1 MLKLNHVNLTV
12 SDVPGLATF
21 FERVF
26 AFTVTERRG
35 NGNFAVLEGE
45 DGFVLILMHG
55 KDEANT
61 RYPGLFHMGY
71 IVADQATVDKTYERM
86 KAAGYEPPSPDILK
100 RGGDKTY
107 GFYIVAPGNIV
118 IEVSTPAQISG

>member
-21 FERVF
+21 FERAF

-35 NGNFAVLEGE
+35 NGSFAVLEGE

-61 RYPGLFHMGY
+61 LG
-71 IVADQATVDKTYERM
+71 DQVK
-86 KAAGYEPPSPDILK
+86 
-100 RGGDKTY
+100 
-107 GFYIVAPGNIV
+107 
-118 IEVSTPAQISG
+118 SGHT